1 MPQSSDLQKFCLRW
15 NDYRS
20 SVTAAFEGLRQ
31 DEELLDMTLCCEGK
45 KIKAHRVMLSA
56 CSPFFRELL
65 KENPCQHP
73 VFMLRDVSYR
83 DLWSAIEFVYK
94 GEVNVRQADL
104 ATFLKTAEML
114 QLRGLTEEDG
124 KGQLP
129 HTPAGSGSTVSNSAR
144 SSAGTARRRAW
155 EKSSDTEQP
164 AESSSRPSKRPRPAS
179 DTAGPPPP
187 PPPPP
192 LQSSEIKQESSPP
205 PPPPVY
211 GVEESPASYSAE
223 ESDPSLQ
230 TILYH
235 SVTPEPREVDLDS
248 DDRTAGSTDSFQFL
262 NTPNVAGGLHA
273 SAATRGDVR
282 GPYACETCGR
292 VYVTRN
298 ALGKHRKV
306 HLGQTTCHSCY
317 KVFSSKWR
325 LQYHFKTTGCVPP
338 GPE

>member
-262 NTPNVAGGLHA
+262 NTPNVAGE
-273 SAATRGDVR
+273 SCSDDETDVSK
-282 GPYACETCGR
+282 PYVCDECGKR
-292 VYVTRN
+292 FMRYNSRE
-298 ALGKHRKV
+298 KHKKV
-306 HLGQTTCHSCY
+306 HLGETLCLGCGHIY
-317 KVFSSKWR
+317 SSKYALAMHQKSQRCSESW
-325 LQYHFKTTGCVPP
+325 KAN
-338 GPE
+338 